1 MKKPLN
7 NYAFIDGQNLNL
19 GIQGI
24 GWKLDFQRFRV
35 YLKEKYGV
43 GIAYYFIG
51 YVEENKD
58 LYDALRKFGYVLVF
72 KEVLVYGDKH
82 VKGNID
88 AELVLQAM
96 IDYKK
101 YNKAVIVSSDGDFA
115 CLVQHLNKK
124 NKLKRVLVPNVHQYS
139 ALLKKAAAKRLD
151 SMNALKK
158 KLAYKKRALKK
169 VSAKKA
175 VKPAPGKAERK
186 KDASKKVVRRDP
198 ETSSGGGRKNTFK
211 KRAHKRPFR
220 KRVSRQKMG
229 NKKRTP

>member
-1 MKKPLN
+1 MKKPQN

-19 GIQGI
+19 GIRGI

-43 GIAYYFIG
+43 GTAYYFIG
-51 YVEENKD
+51 YMEENKD
-58 LYDALRKFGYVLVF
+58 LYDALKKFGYILVF
-72 KEVLVYGDKH
+72 KEVLTYGDKH

-115 CLVQHLNKK
+115 CLVQYLDKK
-124 NKLKRVLVPNVHQYS
+124 NKLKRVLVPNAHQFS

-158 KLAYKKRALKK
+158 KLAYKKRASKK
-169 VSAKKA
+169 VSAKKV
-175 VKPAPGKAERK
+175 VKK
-186 KDASKKVVRRDP
+186 KDVSKKVVRRKAGP
-198 ETSSGGGRKNTFK
+198 KKAGGRKNTFK
-211 KRAHKRPFR
+211 KVAHKRVFR